1 MSEITGTSSQKL
13 RHLPR
18 KRRRGFRSC
27 VLSFF
32 PFSLMALSSSPQI
45 LHVAPQADIVDHDAV
60 RRELEANGTPLP
72 SSADLHEAIRNLFL
86 LRQLPLVNVILMVRG
101 FTCASAEAAIRC
113 LEELPEEQRK
123 AEETRLRERLA
134 C

>member
-1 MSEITGTSSQKL
+1 MSKVGAHGFSGYPLWCLLVLLYEGGGACVSEITGTSSQKL

-72 SSADLHEAIRNLFL
+72 
-86 LRQLPLVNVILMVRG
+86 
-101 FTCASAEAAIRC
+101 
-113 LEELPEEQRK
+113 
-123 AEETRLRERLA
+123 
-134 C
+134 